1 MASEDK
7 NARKYSASPPAGGIS
22 AQIPRRLPSAESDRI
37 IDKKCCERRS
47 RLMDEFDDV
56 VLQHVII
63 SWGVIALLTQWR
75 RLRGRKLSPL
85 IPGPPGMRDPLVGHG
100 KVRKNRYTARA
111 KKGQYGYSARTYENS
126 TWAATLADAHPNGPR
141 NPFSTKGKKFRQDFR
156 VPYVLFMFIVNLAK
170 VQRWASKAAVD
181 VSGRPSVPIELK
193 ILGVL
198 YILGGDHGFKSVVDL
213 GGFSTAVMNEFFL
226 EFVSA
231 FAIAMFPIWVVM
243 PSTSA
248 EIERVRLQFEALGFP
263 GAVGSGDCTHIGVDK
278 MPIGM
283 GNLLRGKSVR
293 PTLAFEVCLYQF
305 LYSTLTLTCSF

>member
-111 KKGQYGYSARTYENS
+111 KKGR
-126 TWAATLADAHPNGPR
+126 D
-141 NPFSTKGKKFRQDFR
+141 GKK
-156 VPYVLFMFIVNLAK
+156 PK
-170 VQRWASKAAVD
+170 KT
-181 VSGRPSVPIELK
+181 GP
-193 ILGVL
+193 
-198 YILGGDHGFKSVVDL
+198 
-213 GGFSTAVMNEFFL
+213 
-226 EFVSA
+226 
-231 FAIAMFPIWVVM
+231 
-243 PSTSA
+243 
-248 EIERVRLQFEALGFP
+248 
-263 GAVGSGDCTHIGVDK
+263 DCTPPKGAAYNTPRRKIGIRLGTK
-278 MPIGM
+278 RASPEEG
-283 GNLLRGKSVR
+283 
-293 PTLAFEVCLYQF
+293 T
-305 LYSTLTLTCSF
+305 

>member
-1 MASEDK
+1 
-7 NARKYSASPPAGGIS
+7 
-22 AQIPRRLPSAESDRI
+22 
-37 IDKKCCERRS
+37 
-47 RLMDEFDDV
+47 MDEFDDV

-63 SWGVIALLTQWR
+63 SWGVIALLTVASAAWPQTF
-75 RLRGRKLSPL
+75 PA
-85 IPGPPGMRDPLVGHG
+85 DPW
-100 KVRKNRYTARA
+100 TARNARSSGWARERAA

-248 EIERVRLQFEALGFP
+248 EIERVRLQFEALG
-263 GAVGSGDCTHIGVDK
+263 
-278 MPIGM
+278 M
-283 GNLLRGKSVR
+283 G
-293 PTLAFEVCLYQF
+293 
-305 LYSTLTLTCSF
+305 